1 MKVTISDSVITIDF
15 MIEETLMASISQ
27 LVSQQVSQT
36 ATMQEIATDVQG
48 LLAAQVAL
56 IAQVAALQAQIAAG
70 GGISAA
76 DLDAVLATMQAQ
88 QAQLDAIAAAVPPV
102 AP

>member
-1 MKVTISDSVITIDF
+1 
-15 MIEETLMASISQ
+15 MASISQ
-27 LVSQQVSQT
+27 LVSQQVSQS
-36 ATMQEIATDVQG
+36 ATMQEIFTDVQG

-76 DLDAVLATMQAQ
+76 DLDAVLATMQTQ
-88 QAQLDAIAAAVPPV
+88 QATLDAIAAAVPPV